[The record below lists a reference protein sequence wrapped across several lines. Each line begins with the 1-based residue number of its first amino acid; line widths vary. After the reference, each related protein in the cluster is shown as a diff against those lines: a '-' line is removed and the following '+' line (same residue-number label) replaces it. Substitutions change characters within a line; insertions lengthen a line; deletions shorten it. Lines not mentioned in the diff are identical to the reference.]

1 MKKITFMLALFMVS
15 LCSVTAWAAER
26 EMPTAPVTTLTSGG
40 KYYLYN
46 VDADVFFMIH
56 RIEGY
61 KTVMPV
67 WTMCP
72 IQAKNGS
79 YSICIVNGEQ
89 DSYTHVQP
97 SSESDFYNGFE
108 SWYPSGGSFSQLKEK
123 EMSYWSI
130 EPIDEQDGYFRIRG
144 HKDYANKYGN
154 YNEELFWGY
163 IDGIPHSGATIDQQ
177 TRWQFIPANENGDRY
192 IAELRI
198 YNTLEDAD
206 ENDISLLYYDNIYA
220 NRGNYSTEELTVF
233 MNEILTVKKLSLIA
247 ASNKTWWNEKKE
259 ILFSSP
265 DTYYDDDNTK
275 VTGNYD
281 GVAYSCWSWMN
292 NSFQFKETAKIHNS
306 TLNAIF
312 FVDEPSMFFYTYDNY
327 YNEEFNG
334 YIDIFLDG
342 EKIETIKQPN
352 ADLALSLQVNPGVHI
367 VTWKFT
373 EVGRPGIKD
382 YGIMASTEISVNL
395 KEPGSLG
402 TEVLYHTDHI
412 KNVRRL
418 KVKGTMNDDDWA
430 KLKMMSR
437 LQHVDMSEAVI
448 TEIPENQF
456 RYSGNDT
463 TMRFLRSVVLPE
475 GVKTIHKNSFYGSF
489 VEKINIPTTLSLVN
503 DHAFYGCY
511 AKELS
516 FPAITNFDGGDNF
529 SNMPLLKKVILPKKC
544 KEIPNSAFENARR
557 LTEVIWPDS
566 LKTIS
571 QAAFND
577 CILLQKF
584 SMLNHNAQDTL
595 ALPTTVETIESYAFQ
610 NCDNLMSVKL
620 SAVKQLGTSVFY
632 HCDNLT
638 SAEINADIDHLDE
651 WVFSACPKFDEL
663 KLYSPT
669 VVSYKS
675 ATYYAP
681 TDNPKNITLKVPHY
695 LVNSYKLDD
704 YWYNAKIEGFD
715 YSDMTYIPIRQ
726 NLTLNSERF
735 GGKPAII
742 IFGGAYLK
750 INGSDAQAFQDMKFN
765 VNHSSALYGQ
775 LLNNSNAV
783 TQEGELKL
791 DYYTKAK
798 KWYFITLPFDLD
810 IAKITH
816 DVAGTQYAIRSYDG
830 ATRAIN
836 GATGNWKNIDRT
848 TTIPAGTGFIFQTNV
863 DTWSTFFAAEG
874 SENLAISTDEFEKT
888 LEVNAST
895 ENSHKGWN
903 LVGNPYQCFYN
914 NHMLNFT
921 APITVWDVD
930 KKTYAAYSITDDD
943 YALRP
948 NEAFFIQCPNAEN
961 NTISFPLQGR
971 QLTSVINSQNAV
983 KANGAAVRKL
993 IDLTLSQNGMEDK
1006 TRVVF
1011 NDNASMAYETSC
1023 DAGKFMS
1030 MEADVPQIYT
1040 LDAESNT
1047 YAINERP
1054 FADGIVQLGIYVAKE
1069 GTCTFSAPR
1078 NSIGNVYLVDNKEG
1092 TIINLREQDYTFQ
1105 SEAGTIEGRFSL
1117 CLNASGTA
1125 NGIGETL
1132 ENATDNGQIYDLGG
1146 RSVSKTQKGV
1156 YVVRKAGKSEKVM
1169 VK

>member
-1 MKKITFMLALFMVS
+1 MRKITFMLALFMVS

-26 EMPTAPVTTLTSGG
+26 EMPTAPATTLTSGG

-46 VDADVFFMIH
+46 VDAVGCFNPYTTFLPDTI
-56 RIEGY
+56 RINQVEGTDLWDLYMYSNPNYGYYDYNQMGLYNQQIIVGSGARYTSFLIEPSGNQIY
-61 KTVMPV
+61 K
-67 WTMCP
+67 
-72 IQAKNGS
+72 IQLPKDHSS
-79 YSICIVNGEQ
+79 YNK
-89 DSYTHVQP
+89 
-97 SSESDFYNGFE
+97 DFYVGVADDYKL
-108 SWYPSGGSFSQLKEK
+108 SWQC
-123 EMSYWSI
+123 I
-130 EPIDEQDGYFRIRG
+130 ENQHI
-144 HKDYANKYGN
+144 NW
-154 YNEELFWGY
+154 LLL
-163 IDGIPHSGATIDQQ
+163 
-177 TRWQFIPANENGDRY
+177 PANEDGYRY
-192 IAELRI
+192 VVEMNFYNELQRAESASLPIGYYEKIYENRKDYSIEDINRFAIELRQSNEFFNK
-198 YNTLEDAD
+198 YQQQWWG
-206 ENDISLLYYDNIYA
+206 ENK
-220 NRGNYSTEELTVF
+220 
-233 MNEILTVKKLSLIA
+233 ILIT
-247 ASNKTWWNEKKE
+247 
-259 ILFSSP
+259 SP
-265 DTYYDDDNTK
+265 DANWDARGWGNA
-275 VTGNYD
+275 TGLKSD
-281 GVAYSCWSWMN
+281 WTCG
-292 NSFQFKETAKIHNS
+292 NSFRVHKHTYGS
-306 TLNAIF
+306 DTLNATLHTHINMNEAS
-312 FVDEPSMFFYTYDNY
+312 VLY
-327 YNEEFNG
+327 YEINLGSSYSYAEVF
-334 YIDIFLDG
+334 IDDV
-342 EKIETIKQPN
+342 KVRTIDKYEIYGSN
-352 ADLALSLQVNPGVHI
+352 LSLCEQVNAGEHRITFKI
-367 VTWKFT
+367 VKTSDTDNHSLDF
-373 EVGRPGIKD
+373 EIHNL
-382 YGIMASTEISVNL
+382 GIMASSEISVNL

-402 TEVLYHTDHI
+402 TEVLYYTDHI

-437 LQHVDMSEAVI
+437 LQHVDLSEAVF
-448 TEIPENQF
+448 TEIPKEQF
-456 RYSGNDT
+456 RYTSNDT
-463 TMRFLRSVVLPE
+463 TMQFLKSAVLPE
-475 GVKTIHKNSFYGSF
+475 GLKTINEYAFHGSRI
-489 VEKINIPTTLSLVN
+489 ESLNIPSTVELV
-503 DHAFYGCY
+503 DQYAFYY
-511 AKELS
+511 SYVKELS
-516 FPAITNFDGGDNF
+516 FPANTKFEGDYIF
-529 SNMPLLKKVILPKKC
+529 SRMPLLEKLVLPKNL
-544 KEIPNSAFENARR
+544 ESIPRYAFDQAKG
-557 LTEVIWPDS
+557 LTDVVWPDS

-571 QAAFND
+571 HCAFRD
-577 CILLQKF
+577 CSSLQNF
-584 SMLNHNAQDTL
+584 SVAGEALQDTMV
-595 ALPTTVETIESYAFQ
+595 LPFVETIEDNAFDGCKKLKHIELRAAKTLNDRVFANCTNLTYASVNADVCSFEYYTFG
-610 NCDNLMSVKL
+610 NCPKL
-620 SAVKQLGTSVFY
+620 ST
-632 HCDNLT
+632 
-638 SAEINADIDHLDE
+638 
-651 WVFSACPKFDEL
+651 L

-669 VVSYKS
+669 VV
-675 ATYYAP
+675 TYP
-681 TDNPKNITLKVPHY
+681 NNSNPAGDLKNVTLQVPHY
-695 LVNSYKLDD
+695 LVNSYKLDE

-715 YSDMTYIPIRQ
+715 YSDMTYIPIRK

-735 GGKPAII
+735 GGKPAINI
-742 IFGGAYLK
+742 IGGAYLK
-750 INGSDAQAFQDMKFN
+750 INGNDAQAFQNMKFN
-765 VNHSSALYGQ
+765 VNPGASLYGQ
-775 LLNNSNAV
+775 LLNNSNTV

-798 KWYFITLPFDLD
+798 KWYFISLPFDLD

-816 DVAGTQYAIRSYDG
+816 DVVGTQYAIRSYDG
-830 ATRAIN
+830 AARAIN

-863 DTWSTFFAAEG
+863 DTWSTFYAAEG
-874 SENLAISTDEFEKT
+874 SKNLAITTEEVVKT
-888 LEVNAST
+888 LAVNAST

-971 QLTSVINSQNAV
+971 QLTNVINSQNAV

-1011 NDNASMAYETSC
+1011 NDNASLAYETSC

-1132 ENATDNGQIYDLGG
+1132 ENAADNGQIYDLGG

>member
-1 MKKITFMLALFMVS
+1 MKKITFMLALFMAS

-26 EMPTAPVTTLTSGG
+26 EMPTAPVAPLTSGNG
-40 KYYLYN
+40 YYMYNLDAGLYN
-46 VDADVFFMIH
+46 NRAGEISLKPDTIFLSQDNNGNWALLYWEYGYRTTVRDVAG
-56 RIEGY
+56 E
-61 KTVMPV
+61 
-67 WTMCP
+67 
-72 IQAKNGS
+72 S
-79 YSICIVNGEQ
+79 YSYSVGRGSGIGAGDIQ
-89 DSYTHVQP
+89 DVYQ
-97 SSESDFYNGFE
+97 G
-108 SWYPSGGSFSQLKEK
+108 WGGTWNLIPTEENNQVFRIQLKETNS
-123 EMSYWSI
+123 MYN
-130 EPIDEQDGYFRIRG
+130 
-144 HKDYANKYGN
+144 KDYY
-154 YNEELFWGY
+154 WGVVDQSH
-163 IDGIPHSGATIDQQ
+163 IRTDQTAEQQ
-177 TRWQFIPANENGDRY
+177 TRWYFIPANAEGDRY
-192 IAELRI
+192 VAEMNFFNALKNMEVSGDDLPLGF
-198 YNTLEDAD
+198 Y
-206 ENDISLLYYDNIYA
+206 ENAYA
-220 NRGNYSTEELTVF
+220 NRKDYTTEEITAFVKELITSDYISKGYENKWY
-233 MNEILTVKKLSLIA
+233 NENRILITSPDVSLRRFDTSYGNHPYADTYWDAYSDYFSCQKYTYTNDTIFANLNANVNLNEASALYYEIGLGSSYSYAEVYIDDVKVRTIDKYENLWGNLSLCEQVNAGEHRITFKIV
-247 ASNKTWWNEKKE
+247 KT
-259 ILFSSP
+259 S
-265 DTYYDDDNTK
+265 DTDNH
-275 VTGNYD
+275 
-281 GVAYSCWSWMN
+281 SLE
-292 NSFQFKETAKIHNS
+292 FEIHN
-306 TLNAIF
+306 L
-312 FVDEPSMFFYTYDNY
+312 
-327 YNEEFNG
+327 
-334 YIDIFLDG
+334 
-342 EKIETIKQPN
+342 
-352 ADLALSLQVNPGVHI
+352 
-367 VTWKFT
+367 
-373 EVGRPGIKD
+373 
-382 YGIMASTEISVNL
+382 GIMASSEISVNL

-402 TEVLYHTDHI
+402 TEVLYYTDHI

-437 LQHVDMSEAVI
+437 LQHVDLSEAVF
-448 TEIPENQF
+448 TEIPEGQF
-456 RYSGNDT
+456 RYANGNDT
-463 TMRFLRSVVLPE
+463 TMQFLRSVVLPE
-475 GVKTIHKNSFYGSF
+475 GLKTIHERAFYGSRI
-489 VEKINIPTTLSLVN
+489 ENINIPSTVELVN
-503 DHAFYGCY
+503 TSAFYNCN

-516 FPAITNFDGGDNF
+516 FPADTKFEGSDIFG
-529 SNMPLLKKVILPKKC
+529 SMYLLKKVVLPKNL
-544 KEIPNSAFENARR
+544 ETIPSSAFRSSKS

-571 QAAFND
+571 NYAFND
-577 CILLQKF
+577 CYSLQHF
-584 SMLNHNAQDTL
+584 SVAGEALQDTME
-595 ALPTTVETIESYAFQ
+595 LPFVETIGDYAFYDCKKLKHIELRAVKTLKDKVFA
-610 NCDNLMSVKL
+610 NCTNLTYASVNADVCSFEDYTFSNCPKL
-620 SAVKQLGTSVFY
+620 ST
-632 HCDNLT
+632 
-638 SAEINADIDHLDE
+638 
-651 WVFSACPKFDEL
+651 L

-669 VVSYKS
+669 VVSY
-675 ATYYAP
+675 P
-681 TDNPKNITLKVPHY
+681 DNSNPAGDLKNVTLQVPHY

-735 GGKPAII
+735 DGKPAIE

-791 DYYTKAK
+791 AYYTKAK

-948 NEAFFIQCPNAEN
+948 NEAFFIQCPNEEN

-971 QLTSVINSQNAV
+971 QLSSVINSQNAV

-993 IDLTLSQNGMEDK
+993 VDLALTQNGMEDK

-1011 NDNASMAYETSC
+1011 NDNASLAYETSC

-1040 LDAESNT
+1040 LDAQANT

>member
-1 MKKITFMLALFMVS
+1 
-15 LCSVTAWAAER
+15 
-26 EMPTAPVTTLTSGG
+26 
-40 KYYLYN
+40 
-46 VDADVFFMIH
+46 
-56 RIEGY
+56 
-61 KTVMPV
+61 
-67 WTMCP
+67 
-72 IQAKNGS
+72 
-79 YSICIVNGEQ
+79 
-89 DSYTHVQP
+89 
-97 SSESDFYNGFE
+97 
-108 SWYPSGGSFSQLKEK
+108 
-123 EMSYWSI
+123 
-130 EPIDEQDGYFRIRG
+130 
-144 HKDYANKYGN
+144 
-154 YNEELFWGY
+154 
-163 IDGIPHSGATIDQQ
+163 
-177 TRWQFIPANENGDRY
+177 
-192 IAELRI
+192 
-198 YNTLEDAD
+198 
-206 ENDISLLYYDNIYA
+206 
-220 NRGNYSTEELTVF
+220 
-233 MNEILTVKKLSLIA
+233 
-247 ASNKTWWNEKKE
+247 
-259 ILFSSP
+259 
-265 DTYYDDDNTK
+265 
-275 VTGNYD
+275 
-281 GVAYSCWSWMN
+281 
-292 NSFQFKETAKIHNS
+292 
-306 TLNAIF
+306 
-312 FVDEPSMFFYTYDNY
+312 
-327 YNEEFNG
+327 
-334 YIDIFLDG
+334 
-342 EKIETIKQPN
+342 
-352 ADLALSLQVNPGVHI
+352 
-367 VTWKFT
+367 
-373 EVGRPGIKD
+373 
-382 YGIMASTEISVNL
+382 MASSEISVNL

-418 KVKGTMNDDDWA
+418 KVKGTMNDDDWG

-437 LQHVDMSEAVI
+437 LQHVDLSEAVF
-448 TEIPENQF
+448 TEIPEGQF
-456 RYSGNDT
+456 RYTGNDT
-463 TMRFLRSVVLPE
+463 TMRFLKSLVLPE
-475 GVKTIHKNSFYGSF
+475 GVKTIHKNAFEYSRIESL
-489 VEKINIPTTLSLVN
+489 NIPSTVELVN
-503 DHAFYGCY
+503 QYAFHESYV
-511 AKELS
+511 KELS
-516 FPAITNFDGGDNF
+516 FPANTKFEGDYIF
-529 SNMPLLKKVILPKKC
+529 STMPLLEKLVLPKNL
-544 KEIPNSAFENARR
+544 ESIPRYAFERTKG
-557 LTEVIWPDS
+557 LTDVVWPDS

-571 QAAFND
+571 DYAFMECSSLQNFSNSTQTTSDTMIFPFVQTIGYHAFSGCGSLKNVELHAVKYLDHSAFNNCANLTNVTVNAD
-577 CILLQKF
+577 LYHFEGSVF
-584 SMLNHNAQDTL
+584 S
-595 ALPTTVETIESYAFQ
+595 
-610 NCDNLMSVKL
+610 NCPKL
-620 SAVKQLGTSVFY
+620 ST
-632 HCDNLT
+632 
-638 SAEINADIDHLDE
+638 
-651 WVFSACPKFDEL
+651 L

-669 VVSYKS
+669 VV
-675 ATYYAP
+675 TYP
-681 TDNPKNITLKVPHY
+681 NNNNPAGDLKNVTLQVPHY
-695 LVNSYKLDD
+695 LVNSYKLDE

-735 GGKPAII
+735 GGKPAVEV
-742 IFGGAYLK
+742 FESAYLK
-750 INGSDAQAFQDMKFN
+750 INGNDAQAFQNMKFN
-765 VNHSSALYGQ
+765 VNPGESLYGQ
-775 LLNNSNAV
+775 LLNNSNTV

-791 DYYTKAK
+791 SYYTKAK
-798 KWYFITLPFDLD
+798 KWYFISLPFDLD
-810 IAKITH
+810 IAKITQ
-816 DVAGTQYAIRSYDG
+816 DAANAQYAIRSYDG
-830 ATRAIN
+830 ATRAVN

-948 NEAFFIQCPNAEN
+948 NEAFFIQCPNAAN

-971 QLTSVINSQNAV
+971 QLTNVINSQNAV

-993 IDLTLSQNGMEDK
+993 VDITLAQGEMEDK

-1011 NDNASMAYETSC
+1011 NDNASLAYETSC

-1092 TIINLREQDYTFQ
+1092 TIVNLREQDYTFQ

-1132 ENATDNGQIYDLGG
+1132 ENAVDNGQIYDLGG
-1146 RSVSKTQKGV
+1146 RSVSKTQKKGV

>member
-1 MKKITFMLALFMVS
+1 MKKITFMLALFMAS

-26 EMPTAPVTTLTSGG
+26 EMPTAPATTLTSGG

-46 VDADVFFMIH
+46 VDAELYTTSAFKPDTVFISQE
-56 RIEGY
+56 EGE
-61 KTVMPV
+61 
-67 WTMCP
+67 
-72 IQAKNGS
+72 S
-79 YSICIVNGEQ
+79 
-89 DSYTHVQP
+89 SYTIVFWYAGWSQKQDQGMYDDYSVSFYGGRASWNIVP
-97 SSESDFYNGFE
+97 SDDGLYRIQLTKEHRLYN
-108 SWYPSGGSFSQLKEK
+108 
-123 EMSYWSI
+123 
-130 EPIDEQDGYFRIRG
+130 
-144 HKDYANKYGN
+144 KDYYWGFVYNDANRSN
-154 YNEELFWGY
+154 VLMANVLS
-163 IDGIPHSGATIDQQ
+163 DGPSKW
-177 TRWQFIPANENGDRY
+177 RFIPANAEGDRY
-192 IAELRI
+192 VAEL
-198 YNTLEDAD
+198 NFFNALKKMEVSGDD
-206 ENDISLLYYDNIYA
+206 LPLGFYDKAYA
-220 NRGNYSTEELTVF
+220 NRKDYTTEEITAFAKELIASNYISTGYENKWY
-233 MNEILTVKKLSLIA
+233 NESRLFVTSPDVSYFDNHPQYGNEHGLNFNSYWGSNYEHYGIQKHTYTNDTIFANLNVNVNLNEASALYYEIIFHCSYSYAEVYIDDVKVRTIDKYENLWGKLSLCEQVNAGEHRITFKIV
-247 ASNKTWWNEKKE
+247 KTT
-259 ILFSSP
+259 
-265 DTYYDDDNTK
+265 DTDNHSL
-275 VTGNYD
+275 D
-281 GVAYSCWSWMN
+281 
-292 NSFQFKETAKIHNS
+292 FQIHN
-306 TLNAIF
+306 L
-312 FVDEPSMFFYTYDNY
+312 
-327 YNEEFNG
+327 
-334 YIDIFLDG
+334 
-342 EKIETIKQPN
+342 
-352 ADLALSLQVNPGVHI
+352 
-367 VTWKFT
+367 
-373 EVGRPGIKD
+373 
-382 YGIMASTEISVNL
+382 GIMASSEISVNL

-437 LQHVDMSEAVI
+437 LQHVDLSEAVF
-448 TEIPENQF
+448 TEIPEGQF
-456 RYSGNDT
+456 RYTNGNDT

-503 DHAFYGCY
+503 DYAFYGCY

-516 FPAITNFDGGDNF
+516 FPANTKFEGDYIF
-529 SNMPLLKKVILPKKC
+529 SRMPLLEKLVLPKNL
-544 KEIPNSAFENARR
+544 ESIPRYAFDQAKG
-557 LTEVIWPDS
+557 LTDVVWPDS

-571 QAAFND
+571 HCAFRD
-577 CILLQKF
+577 CYSLQNF
-584 SMLNHNAQDTL
+584 SVAGEALQDTME
-595 ALPTTVETIESYAFQ
+595 LPFVETIEDNAFDGCKKLKHIELRAVKTLKDWVFANCTNLTYASVNADVCSFEYNTFS
-610 NCDNLMSVKL
+610 NCPKL
-620 SAVKQLGTSVFY
+620 ST
-632 HCDNLT
+632 
-638 SAEINADIDHLDE
+638 
-651 WVFSACPKFDEL
+651 L

-669 VVSYKS
+669 VVSYPNNS
-675 ATYYAP
+675 
-681 TDNPKNITLKVPHY
+681 NPAGDLKNVTLQVPHY
-695 LVNSYKLDD
+695 LVNSYKLDE

-715 YSDMTYIPIRQ
+715 YSDMAYIPIRQ

-735 GGKPAII
+735 GGKPAIV

-750 INGSDAQAFQDMKFN
+750 INGNDAQAFQNMKFN
-765 VNHSSALYGQ
+765 VNPGESLYGQ
-775 LLNNSNAV
+775 LLNNSNTV
-783 TQEGELKL
+783 TQEGVLKL
-791 DYYTKAK
+791 SYYTKAK
-798 KWYFITLPFDLD
+798 KWYFISLPFDLD

-816 DVAGTQYAIRSYDG
+816 DAANAQYAIRSYDG
-830 ATRAIN
+830 ATRAVN

-948 NEAFFIQCPNAEN
+948 NEAFFIQCPNEEN

-971 QLTSVINSQNAV
+971 QLSSVINSQNAV

-1011 NDNASMAYETSC
+1011 NDNASMAYETGC

-1030 MEADVPQIYT
+1030 MEADVPQVYT
-1040 LDAESNT
+1040 LDAQANT

-1054 FADGIVQLGIYVAKE
+1054 FGDGIVQLGIYVAKE
-1069 GTCTFSAPR
+1069 GAYTFSAQR
-1078 NSIGNVYLVDNKEG
+1078 NSVGNIYLVDNKEG
-1092 TIINLREQDYTFQ
+1092 VIINLHDQDYTFQ

-1117 CLNASGTA
+1117 CLNA
-1125 NGIGETL
+1125 NGM
-1132 ENATDNGQIYDLGG
+1132 ATGIQDMQEDTTEGADLYDLSG
-1146 RSVSKTQKGV
+1146 RRISQTQKGV
-1156 YVVRKAGKSEKVM
+1156 YVIRKAGKSEKVM

>member
-1 MKKITFMLALFMVS
+1 MRKITFMLALFMVS

-26 EMPTAPVTTLTSGG
+26 EMPTAPATTLTSGG

-46 VDADVFFMIH
+46 VDAVGCFNPYTTFLPDTI
-56 RIEGY
+56 RINQVEGTDLWDLYMYSNPNYGYYDYNQMGLYNQQIIVGYGARYTSFLIEPSGNQTY
-61 KTVMPV
+61 K
-67 WTMCP
+67 
-72 IQAKNGS
+72 IQLPKDHSS
-79 YSICIVNGEQ
+79 YNK
-89 DSYTHVQP
+89 
-97 SSESDFYNGFE
+97 DFYVGVADDYKL
-108 SWYPSGGSFSQLKEK
+108 SWQC
-123 EMSYWSI
+123 I
-130 EPIDEQDGYFRIRG
+130 ENQHI
-144 HKDYANKYGN
+144 NW
-154 YNEELFWGY
+154 LLL
-163 IDGIPHSGATIDQQ
+163 
-177 TRWQFIPANENGDRY
+177 PANEDGYRY
-192 IAELRI
+192 VVEMNFYNELQRAESASLPIGYYEKIYENRKDYSIEDINRFAIELRQSNEFFNK
-198 YNTLEDAD
+198 YQQQWWG
-206 ENDISLLYYDNIYA
+206 ENK
-220 NRGNYSTEELTVF
+220 
-233 MNEILTVKKLSLIA
+233 ILIT
-247 ASNKTWWNEKKE
+247 
-259 ILFSSP
+259 SP
-265 DTYYDDDNTK
+265 DANWDARGWGNA
-275 VTGNYD
+275 TGLKSD
-281 GVAYSCWSWMN
+281 WTCG
-292 NSFQFKETAKIHNS
+292 NSFRVHKHTYGS
-306 TLNAIF
+306 DTLNATLHTHINMNEAS
-312 FVDEPSMFFYTYDNY
+312 VLY
-327 YNEEFNG
+327 YEINLGSSYSYAEVF
-334 YIDIFLDG
+334 IDDV
-342 EKIETIKQPN
+342 KVRTIDKYEIYGSN
-352 ADLALSLQVNPGVHI
+352 LSLCEQVNAGEHRITFKI
-367 VTWKFT
+367 VKTSDTDNHSLDF
-373 EVGRPGIKD
+373 EIHNL
-382 YGIMASTEISVNL
+382 GIMASSEISVNL

-402 TEVLYHTDHI
+402 TEVLYYTDHI

-437 LQHVDMSEAVI
+437 LQHVDLSEAVF
-448 TEIPENQF
+448 TEIPKEQF
-456 RYSGNDT
+456 RYTSNDT
-463 TMRFLRSVVLPE
+463 TMQFLKSAVLPE
-475 GVKTIHKNSFYGSF
+475 GLKTINEYAFHGSRI
-489 VEKINIPTTLSLVN
+489 ESLNIPSTVELV
-503 DHAFYGCY
+503 DQYAFYY
-511 AKELS
+511 SYVKELS
-516 FPAITNFDGGDNF
+516 FPANTKFEGDYIF
-529 SNMPLLKKVILPKKC
+529 SRMPLLEKLVLPKNL
-544 KEIPNSAFENARR
+544 ESIPRYAFDQAKG
-557 LTEVIWPDS
+557 LTDVVWPDS

-571 QAAFND
+571 HCAFMD
-577 CILLQKF
+577 CSSLQNF
-584 SMLNHNAQDTL
+584 SVAGEALQDTMV
-595 ALPTTVETIESYAFQ
+595 LPFVETIEDNAFDGCKKLKHIELRAVKTLNDRVFANCTNLTYASVNADVCSFEYYTFG
-610 NCDNLMSVKL
+610 NCPKL
-620 SAVKQLGTSVFY
+620 ST
-632 HCDNLT
+632 
-638 SAEINADIDHLDE
+638 
-651 WVFSACPKFDEL
+651 L

-669 VVSYKS
+669 VV
-675 ATYYAP
+675 TYP
-681 TDNPKNITLKVPHY
+681 NNSNPAGDLKNVTLQVPHY
-695 LVNSYKLDD
+695 LVNSYKLDE

-715 YSDMTYIPIRQ
+715 YSDMTYIPIRK

-735 GGKPAII
+735 GGKPAINI
-742 IFGGAYLK
+742 IGGAYLK
-750 INGSDAQAFQDMKFN
+750 INGNDAQAFQNMKFN
-765 VNHSSALYGQ
+765 VNPGASLYGQ
-775 LLNNSNAV
+775 LLNNSNTV

-798 KWYFITLPFDLD
+798 KWYFISLPFDLD

-830 ATRAIN
+830 AARAIN

-863 DTWSTFFAAEG
+863 DTWSTFYAAEG
-874 SENLAISTDEFEKT
+874 SKNLAITTEEVVKT
-888 LEVNAST
+888 LAENAST

-948 NEAFFIQCPNAEN
+948 NEAFFVQCPNAEN

-971 QLTSVINSQNAV
+971 QLTNVINSQNAV

-1011 NDNASMAYETSC
+1011 NDNASLAYETSC

-1132 ENATDNGQIYDLGG
+1132 ENAADNGQIYDLGG

>member
-1 MKKITFMLALFMVS
+1 MKKITFMLALFMAS

-26 EMPTAPVTTLTSGG
+26 EMPTAPATTLTSGG

-46 VDADVFFMIH
+46 VDAVGCFNPYTTFLPDTI
-56 RIEGY
+56 RINQVEGTDLWDLYMYSNPNYGYYDYNQMGLYNQQIIVGYGARYTSFLIEPSGNQTY
-61 KTVMPV
+61 K
-67 WTMCP
+67 
-72 IQAKNGS
+72 IQLPKDHSS
-79 YSICIVNGEQ
+79 YNK
-89 DSYTHVQP
+89 
-97 SSESDFYNGFE
+97 DFYVGVADDYKL
-108 SWYPSGGSFSQLKEK
+108 SWQC
-123 EMSYWSI
+123 I
-130 EPIDEQDGYFRIRG
+130 ENQHI
-144 HKDYANKYGN
+144 NW
-154 YNEELFWGY
+154 LLL
-163 IDGIPHSGATIDQQ
+163 
-177 TRWQFIPANENGDRY
+177 PANEDGYRY
-192 IAELRI
+192 VVEMNFYNELQRAESASLPIGYYEKIYENRKDYSIEDINRFAIELRQSNEFFNK
-198 YNTLEDAD
+198 YQQQWWG
-206 ENDISLLYYDNIYA
+206 ENK
-220 NRGNYSTEELTVF
+220 
-233 MNEILTVKKLSLIA
+233 ILIT
-247 ASNKTWWNEKKE
+247 
-259 ILFSSP
+259 SP
-265 DTYYDDDNTK
+265 DANWDARGWGNA
-275 VTGNYD
+275 TGLKSD
-281 GVAYSCWSWMN
+281 WTCG
-292 NSFQFKETAKIHNS
+292 NSFRVHKHTYGS
-306 TLNAIF
+306 DTLNATLHTHINMNEAS
-312 FVDEPSMFFYTYDNY
+312 VLY
-327 YNEEFNG
+327 YEINLGSSYSYAEVF
-334 YIDIFLDG
+334 IDDV
-342 EKIETIKQPN
+342 KVRTIDKYEIYGSN
-352 ADLALSLQVNPGVHI
+352 LSLCEQVNAGEHRITFKI
-367 VTWKFT
+367 VKTSDTDNHSLDF
-373 EVGRPGIKD
+373 EIHNL
-382 YGIMASTEISVNL
+382 GIMASSEISVNL

-402 TEVLYHTDHI
+402 TEVLYYTDHI

-437 LQHVDMSEAVI
+437 LQHVDLSEAVF
-448 TEIPENQF
+448 TEIPKEQF
-456 RYSGNDT
+456 RYTSNDT
-463 TMRFLRSVVLPE
+463 TMQFLKSAVLPE
-475 GVKTIHKNSFYGSF
+475 GLKTINEYAFHGSRI
-489 VEKINIPTTLSLVN
+489 ESLNIPSTVELV
-503 DHAFYGCY
+503 DQYAFYY
-511 AKELS
+511 SYVKELS
-516 FPAITNFDGGDNF
+516 FPANTKFEGDYIF
-529 SNMPLLKKVILPKKC
+529 SRMPLLEKLVLPKNL
-544 KEIPNSAFENARR
+544 ESIPRYAFDQAKG
-557 LTEVIWPDS
+557 LTDVVWPDS

-571 QAAFND
+571 HCAFRD
-577 CILLQKF
+577 CSSLQNF
-584 SMLNHNAQDTL
+584 SVAGEALQDTMV
-595 ALPTTVETIESYAFQ
+595 LPFVETIEDNAFDGCKKLKHIELRAVKTLNDRVFANCTNLTYASVNADVCSFEYYTFG
-610 NCDNLMSVKL
+610 NCPKL
-620 SAVKQLGTSVFY
+620 ST
-632 HCDNLT
+632 
-638 SAEINADIDHLDE
+638 
-651 WVFSACPKFDEL
+651 L

-669 VVSYKS
+669 VV
-675 ATYYAP
+675 TYP
-681 TDNPKNITLKVPHY
+681 NNSNPAGDLKNVTLQVPHY
-695 LVNSYKLDD
+695 LVNSYKLDE

-715 YSDMTYIPIRQ
+715 YSDMTYIPIRK

-735 GGKPAII
+735 GGKPAINI
-742 IFGGAYLK
+742 IGGAYLK
-750 INGSDAQAFQDMKFN
+750 INGNDAQAFQNMKFN
-765 VNHSSALYGQ
+765 VNPGASLYGQ
-775 LLNNSNAV
+775 LLNNSNMV

-798 KWYFITLPFDLD
+798 KWYFISLPFDLD

-830 ATRAIN
+830 AARAIN

-863 DTWSTFFAAEG
+863 DTWSTFYAAEG
-874 SENLAISTDEFEKT
+874 SKNLAITTEEVVKT
-888 LEVNAST
+888 LAVNAST

-971 QLTSVINSQNAV
+971 QLTNVINSQNAV

-1011 NDNASMAYETSC
+1011 NDNASLAYETSC

-1125 NGIGETL
+1125 NGIGDTL
-1132 ENATDNGQIYDLGG
+1132 ENAADNGQIYDLGG

>member
-1 MKKITFMLALFMVS
+1 MRKITFMLALFMVS

-26 EMPTAPVTTLTSGG
+26 EMPTAPATTLTSGG

-46 VDADVFFMIH
+46 VDTELYTTSPFKPDTVFIRQEEGKSSYIIEFWYAGWEQKQDQGLYDDYTVSYYGRSASWNIVPSDDGLY
-56 RIEGY
+56 RIQLPKEDGL
-61 KTVMPV
+61 
-67 WTMCP
+67 
-72 IQAKNGS
+72 
-79 YSICIVNGEQ
+79 
-89 DSYTHVQP
+89 
-97 SSESDFYNGFE
+97 YN
-108 SWYPSGGSFSQLKEK
+108 
-123 EMSYWSI
+123 
-130 EPIDEQDGYFRIRG
+130 
-144 HKDYANKYGN
+144 KDYYWGFVYNDADQRNVLMANV
-154 YNEELFWGY
+154 LA
-163 IDGIPHSGATIDQQ
+163 DGASKW
-177 TRWQFIPANENGDRY
+177 RFIPANAEGDRY
-192 IAELRI
+192 VAEL
-198 YNTLEDAD
+198 NFFNALKKMEVSGDD
-206 ENDISLLYYDNIYA
+206 LPLDFYDKAYA
-220 NRGNYSTEELTVF
+220 NRKDYTTEEIAKF
-233 MNEILTVKKLSLIA
+233 ANELMTSNYISEGYENKWYNDNRFLVTSPDVSLRDYHPSYNNPGYETYWNTNNGYYRFYYHNSYNDTIFANLNVNVNLNEVSALYYEIDLNSSYSFAEVYIDDVKVRTIDRYENLWGNLSLCEQVNAGEHRITFKIVKT
-247 ASNKTWWNEKKE
+247 SNTNGHSLDFE
-259 ILFSSP
+259 
-265 DTYYDDDNTK
+265 
-275 VTGNYD
+275 
-281 GVAYSCWSWMN
+281 
-292 NSFQFKETAKIHNS
+292 IHN
-306 TLNAIF
+306 L
-312 FVDEPSMFFYTYDNY
+312 
-327 YNEEFNG
+327 
-334 YIDIFLDG
+334 
-342 EKIETIKQPN
+342 
-352 ADLALSLQVNPGVHI
+352 
-367 VTWKFT
+367 
-373 EVGRPGIKD
+373 
-382 YGIMASTEISVNL
+382 GIMASSEISVNL

-437 LQHVDMSEAVI
+437 LQHVDLSEAVF
-448 TEIPENQF
+448 TEIPEGQF
-456 RYSGNDT
+456 RYTNGNDT
-463 TMRFLRSVVLPE
+463 TMQFLRSVVLPE
-475 GVKTIHKNSFYGSF
+475 GLKTIHQRAFYGSRI
-489 VEKINIPTTLSLVN
+489 ENINIPSTVELVN
-503 DHAFYGCY
+503 EYAFNTCN

-516 FPAITNFDGGDNF
+516 FPADTKFEGGGIF
-529 SNMPLLKKVILPKKC
+529 SSMPLLTKVVLPKNL
-544 KEIPNSAFENARR
+544 ETIPNSAFSGSKA
-557 LTEVIWPDS
+557 LTDVIWPDS

-571 QAAFND
+571 NYAFND
-577 CILLQKF
+577 CYSLQHF
-584 SMLNHNAQDTL
+584 SVAGEALQDTMV
-595 ALPTTVETIESYAFQ
+595 LPFVETIGDYAFYDCKKLKHIELRAVKTLKDNVFA
-610 NCDNLMSVKL
+610 NCTNLTYASVNADVCSFEDYTFSNCPKL
-620 SAVKQLGTSVFY
+620 ST
-632 HCDNLT
+632 
-638 SAEINADIDHLDE
+638 
-651 WVFSACPKFDEL
+651 L

-669 VVSYKS
+669 VVSY
-675 ATYYAP
+675 P
-681 TDNPKNITLKVPHY
+681 DNSNPAGNLKDVTLQVPHY

-735 GGKPAII
+735 GGKPAIT

-765 VNHSSALYGQ
+765 VNPGASLYGQ
-775 LLNNSNAV
+775 LLNNSNTV

-816 DVAGTQYAIRSYDG
+816 DVVGTQYAIRSYDG

-863 DTWSTFFAAEG
+863 DTWSTFYAAEG
-874 SENLAISTDEFEKT
+874 SKNLAITTEEVVKT
-888 LEVNAST
+888 LAVNAST

-948 NEAFFIQCPNAEN
+948 NEAFFIQCPNEEN
-961 NTISFPLQGR
+961 NTITFPLQGR
-971 QLTSVINSQNAV
+971 QLSSVINSQNAV

-993 IDLTLSQNGMEDK
+993 VDITLAQGEMEDK

-1011 NDNASMAYETSC
+1011 NDNASLAYETGC

-1054 FADGIVQLGIYVAKE
+1054 FGDGIVQLGIYVAKE

-1125 NGIGETL
+1125 NGIVETL
-1132 ENATDNGQIYDLGG
+1132 ENGTDNGQIYDLGG
-1146 RSVSKTQKGV
+1146 RSVSKTQKKGV

>member
-1 MKKITFMLALFMVS
+1 MRKITFMLALFMVS

-46 VDADVFFMIH
+46 VDAVGCFNPYTTFLPDTI
-56 RIEGY
+56 RINQVEGTDLWDLYMYSNPSYGYYDYNQMGLYNQQIIVGYGARYTSFVIEPSGNQTY
-61 KTVMPV
+61 K
-67 WTMCP
+67 
-72 IQAKNGS
+72 IQLPKDHSS
-79 YSICIVNGEQ
+79 YNK
-89 DSYTHVQP
+89 
-97 SSESDFYNGFE
+97 DFYVGVADDYKL
-108 SWYPSGGSFSQLKEK
+108 SWQC
-123 EMSYWSI
+123 I
-130 EPIDEQDGYFRIRG
+130 ENQ
-144 HKDYANKYGN
+144 HTNW
-154 YNEELFWGY
+154 LLL
-163 IDGIPHSGATIDQQ
+163 
-177 TRWQFIPANENGDRY
+177 PANEDGYRY
-192 IAELRI
+192 VVEMNFYNELQRAESATLPIGYYETIYENRKDYSIEDINRFAIELRQSNEFFNKYQQQWWGENKI
-198 YNTLEDAD
+198 LITSPDANWDARGWGNATGLKSDWTCGNSFRVYKHTSGFDTLKATLHTCINMNEA
-206 ENDISLLYYDNIYA
+206 SALYYEIGLGSSYSYA
-220 NRGNYSTEELTVF
+220 EVYIDDVKVRTIDKYENLWGN
-233 MNEILTVKKLSLIA
+233 LSLCEQVNAGEHRITFKIV
-247 ASNKTWWNEKKE
+247 KT
-259 ILFSSP
+259 S
-265 DTYYDDDNTK
+265 DTDNH
-275 VTGNYD
+275 
-281 GVAYSCWSWMN
+281 SLE
-292 NSFQFKETAKIHNS
+292 FEIHN
-306 TLNAIF
+306 L
-312 FVDEPSMFFYTYDNY
+312 
-327 YNEEFNG
+327 
-334 YIDIFLDG
+334 
-342 EKIETIKQPN
+342 
-352 ADLALSLQVNPGVHI
+352 
-367 VTWKFT
+367 
-373 EVGRPGIKD
+373 
-382 YGIMASTEISVNL
+382 GIMASSEISVNL

-437 LQHVDMSEAVI
+437 LQHVDLSEAVF
-448 TEIPENQF
+448 TEIPEGQF
-456 RYSGNDT
+456 RYTNGNDT
-463 TMRFLRSVVLPE
+463 TMQFLRSVVLPE
-475 GVKTIHKNSFYGSF
+475 GLKTIHQRAFYGSRI
-489 VEKINIPTTLSLVN
+489 ENINIPFTVELVN
-503 DHAFYGCY
+503 EYAFNTCN

-516 FPAITNFDGGDNF
+516 FPADTKFEGYGIF
-529 SNMPLLKKVILPKKC
+529 SSMPLLTKVVLPKNL
-544 KEIPNSAFENARR
+544 ETIPNSAFSGSEA

-571 QAAFND
+571 NYAFND
-577 CILLQKF
+577 CYSLQHF
-584 SMLNHNAQDTL
+584 SVAGEALQDTMV
-595 ALPTTVETIESYAFQ
+595 LPFVETIGDYAFYDCKKLKHIELRAVKTLNDRVFA
-610 NCDNLMSVKL
+610 NCINLTYASVNADVCSFEDYTFSNCPKL
-620 SAVKQLGTSVFY
+620 ST
-632 HCDNLT
+632 
-638 SAEINADIDHLDE
+638 
-651 WVFSACPKFDEL
+651 L

-669 VVSYKS
+669 VV
-675 ATYYAP
+675 TYP
-681 TDNPKNITLKVPHY
+681 NNSNPAGDLKNVTLQVPHY

-735 GGKPAII
+735 GGKPAIT

-750 INGSDAQAFQDMKFN
+750 INGNDAQAFQNMKFN
-765 VNHSSALYGQ
+765 VNPGASLYGQ
-775 LLNNSNAV
+775 LLNNSNTV

-798 KWYFITLPFDLD
+798 KWYFISLPFDLD

-816 DVAGTQYAIRSYDG
+816 DAANAQYAIRSYDG
-830 ATRAIN
+830 ATRTVN

-971 QLTSVINSQNAV
+971 QLTNVINSQNAV

-993 IDLTLSQNGMEDK
+993 VDITLAQGEMEDK

-1011 NDNASMAYETSC
+1011 NDNASLAYETSC

-1030 MEADVPQIYT
+1030 MDADVPQIYT
-1040 LDAESNT
+1040 LDAQANT

-1092 TIINLREQDYTFQ
+1092 TIVNLREQDYTFQ